1 PRFCRR
7 SGATPP
13 RSLAMSPHMRDPRL
27 SQTRAHRDPQMSA
40 LRIRHAQKSI
50 LDNFRAQRRRDYKTL
65 RCGRHKDGRRKR
77 FHRESPSRY
86 PIHAIPSRSRRT
98 ARSGSQSRT
107 KCTGRP
113 IPTTERTQATG
124 LRDIHTHT
132 PGCKRAHTPHPDQP
146 AGCLHS
152 APAGTRALEEYSA
165 DCPPRKPCDAYAGS
179 PASRHPAGS
188 DRLRPAQRS
197 TTNRG
202 PNSPAP
208 WETRPET
215 SRSDP
220 NPAGPLPRPDPVPS
234 APGSPV
240 PSGPPLQ
247 SALGTLTRPVS
258 APRANR
264 DTTQSELPAYS
275 TAPEATGCTAVDPAS
290 LEAEAPAPGLGMYL
304 DLAAMEARHPE
315 APSGPAHCRA
325 RYTAAR
331 SALTVVPDPP
341 ERPQLLRA
349 CPSTGPAPPRK
360 CQSRAPS
367 RSSTRREE

>member
-1 PRFCRR
+1 MC
-7 SGATPP
+7 
-13 RSLAMSPHMRDPRL
+13 PHTRDLRL

-40 LRIRHAQKSI
+40 LRIRRERKRI
-50 LDNFRAQRRRDYKTL
+50 LDNSRAQTRRDYKTL
-65 RCGRHKDGRRKR
+65 CRGRHKDGRRTR
-77 FHRESPSRY
+77 FHRGSPSRY
-86 PIHAIPSRSRRT
+86 PIHAIPSRNRRM
-98 ARSGSQSRT
+98 ARSESQSRT
-107 KCTGRP
+107 KCTGRQL
-113 IPTTERTQATG
+113 PTTDRTQATG
-124 LRDIHTHT
+124 LRDIRTHT
-132 PGCKRAHTPHPDQP
+132 PGCKWAHTPHPDQP

-152 APAGTRALEEYSA
+152 APARTRALEAYSA
-165 DCPPRKPCDAYAGS
+165 DCPRRKPCDACTGS
-179 PASRHPAGS
+179 PASRHSAGP

-197 TTNRG
+197 TTN
-202 PNSPAP
+202 PCPSSPAL
-208 WETRPET
+208 WETPLET

-247 SALGTLTRPVS
+247 SALDTLTRPVS

-275 TAPEATGCTAVDPAS
+275 TAPEATGCTAVDPA
-290 LEAEAPAPGLGMYL
+290 
-304 DLAAMEARHPE
+304 AMEARHPE
-315 APSGPAHCRA
+315 APSGLAHCMA

-367 RSSTRREE
+367 RSSTRR

>member
-1 PRFCRR
+1 
-7 SGATPP
+7 
-13 RSLAMSPHMRDPRL
+13 MRLHIRDLRL

-65 RCGRHKDGRRKR
+65 CCGRHKDGRRKR

-86 PIHAIPSRSRRT
+86 PIHAIPSRSR
-98 ARSGSQSRT
+98 SRT

-124 LRDIHTHT
+124 LRDIRTHT

-146 AGCLHS
+146 AGCLHL
-152 APAGTRALEEYSA
+152 APARTRALEAYSA
-165 DCPPRKPCDAYAGS
+165 DCPRCKPCDAWTES

-188 DRLRPAQRS
+188 DRLGPTQTS
-197 TTNRG
+197 TTNSCPG
-202 PNSPAP
+202 SPALR
-208 WETRPET
+208 ETPPET

-220 NPAGPLPRPDPVPS
+220 NPAGPLLRPDPVPS
-234 APGSPV
+234 APGSPA

-247 SALGTLTRPVS
+247 SALDTLTRPVS
-258 APRANR
+258 APRAHR
-264 DTTQSELPAYS
+264 DTTQSELPAYP
-275 TAPEATGCTAVDPAS
+275 TAPQAAVCTAVDLAL
-290 LEAEAPAPGLGMYL
+290 LEAEAPALGPGMYF

-315 APSGPAHCRA
+315 AHSGPAHCI
-325 RYTAAR
+325 AAR
-331 SALTVVPDPP
+331 PALTELLDPS
-341 ERPQLLRA
+341 ERSPPARA

-360 CQSRAPS
+360 CQSQAPL
-367 RSSTRREE
+367 RSSTLRQEAFWIICFS